1 MKNDNRK
8 YLSVGIDVGAD
19 FSLMAIALPSQEL
32 LGKSYRIFHNSK
44 RSLDGAIDRIY
55 SVMEQYDLPARIFME
70 STGIYHFPV
79 YHKMREAGLDA
90 YVLNP
95 LVTHASKDINVRN
108 IHNDK
113 FDAQKIALLGLR
125 PDLKT
130 SIVPSDDVA
139 AMKAILREYYAMK
152 KETSMYICRLKD
164 QLRQVF
170 PQFIPVFSKVNGV
183 AAMAVLYE
191 YLTPD
196 SILAAGADELD
207 RFMKTVISKGPLHI
221 RKKAEALVEAAR
233 DAQNFG
239 HGNTGVFLFDPA
251 LHRDDPSFGCPDEA
265 DSDAGKSPSEGT
277 EKLSDGKTGSLAPK
291 HTGNWLSFCCHAGLR
306 NRRLLCI
313 QTA

>member
-196 SILAAGADELD
+196 SILAAGQ
-207 RFMKTVISKGPLHI
+207 MNWS
-221 RKKAEALVEAAR
+221 
-233 DAQNFG
+233 
-239 HGNTGVFLFDPA
+239 
-251 LHRDDPSFGCPDEA
+251 
-265 DSDAGKSPSEGT
+265 
-277 EKLSDGKTGSLAPK
+277 GS
-291 HTGNWLSFCCHAGLR
+291 
-306 NRRLLCI
+306 
-313 QTA
+313 